1 MRDSNFK
8 AFERTDEMIAWIK
21 AIPVLLLGLVEAVKA
36 IFKISKTI
44 QRKDP
49 EQIVVDNAEVIKEV
63 KEAKNQDERKKAA
76 RKIAN
81 RINKL

>member
-1 MRDSNFK
+1 
-8 AFERTDEMIAWIK
+8 MIAWIK